1 MPKSLKFYALAVLG
15 GLSVH
20 AATISTTVTVNASG
34 PLSFTTGSV
43 ALTGT
48 AAFTNGVGS
57 GAFSTSLSISA
68 VDSSGNLS
76 APFTVTL
83 TSTDS
88 LTGTIK
94 LPAQAILAG
103 ATSASGSA
111 TITGGSG
118 TYSGATGSFALT
130 GSGTLN
136 GTNISVS
143 FTGPGT
149 IVTGGSTG
157 TTGSTGSTGTT
168 GTTGPTGSTGSTP
181 TVTAVL
187 DAGSYTANIAQG
199 SLFVVKGNNLSAS
212 GFTQFSFPQLP
223 TTSGGVTINF
233 TSTSGGSPT
242 PAYLVYFYNQSGV
255 NQLAAILPSS
265 LATGNYNVTVVNNGA
280 TSPAFAVTVVQR
292 KPGLITQDGSG
303 TGLAVV
309 QNYISASQLDIDRF
323 TVGSISGVTISP
335 ARPGQTLIAWG
346 TGLGPVSG
354 GDNTASPGFDFTKN
368 GVNVQVLVGGVSIT
382 PLYAGR
388 APGLA
393 GADQINFVL
402 PANVPTGC
410 TVSFQISVNGAL
422 SNAAFIAIA
431 PDATST
437 ACVLPGFTAAQL
449 QAIDQGGTY
458 NAGLFE
464 VLQFS
469 TTQNIPGTGPVS
481 AKIDTAGGAFT
492 SYTGFQLASL
502 QQYLAP
508 SNSCQVYTTT
518 STSASSS
525 PVTFSGK
532 NLDAGKITLTGPS
545 GSSITN
551 AALTQDS
558 RNNYSLAI
566 GTEISGVGSIPGL
579 PSIGTLVAGRYTL
592 AGAGGKDVGAF
603 NGGMTLGAPL
613 SITGGLPAT
622 VNRGAGLTLNWTGGN
637 STDLV
642 LILGEV
648 STSSGTGANVTV
660 TINEFICTTNAG
672 AGTFNVP
679 ASILT
684 QLPAATITSS
694 GSSSTLLAVESTTVP
709 TAGNGLFTAP
719 LTAGGTINTTF
730 LGLIGTANSPN
741 YQ

>member
-1 MPKSLKFYALAVLG
+1 LKVYALAVLG
-15 GLSVH
+15 GLAAH

-34 PLSFTTGSV
+34 PLSLTSGSV

-48 AAFTNGVGS
+48 ASFTNGVGS
-57 GAFSTSLSISA
+57 GAFSTSLSLSA
-68 VDSSGNLS
+68 IDSSGNLS

-94 LPAQAILAG
+94 LPAQAILSG

-143 FTGPGT
+143 FSGPGS
-149 IVTGGSTG
+149 IVTGGGTGSTGSTG
-157 TTGSTGSTGTT
+157 TTGSTGSTGATA
-168 GTTGPTGSTGSTP
+168 PAI
-181 TVTAVL
+181 TAVL
-187 DAGSYTANIAQG
+187 DAGSYTPNIAQG

-212 GFTQFSFPQLP
+212 GFSQFSFPLP
-223 TTSGGVTINF
+223 TSSGGVTINL
-233 TSTSGGSPT
+233 TPASGGSPT
-242 PAYLVYFYNQSGV
+242 PAYLVYLYNQSGV

-280 TSPAFAVTVVQR
+280 TSPAFAITIVQR

-323 TVGSISGVTISP
+323 TVGTISGVTISP

-346 TGLGPVSG
+346 TGLGPVTG
-354 GDNTASPGFDFTKN
+354 GDNIASPGFDFTKN
-368 GVNVQVLVGGVSIT
+368 GVSIQVLVGGVSIT

-402 PANVPTGC
+402 PANTPTGC

-422 SNAAFIAIA
+422 SNASFIAIA

-437 ACVLPGFTAAQL
+437 ACVLPGFTPAQL
-449 QAIDQGGTY
+449 QGIDQGGTY

-469 TTQNIPGTGPVS
+469 TTTTIPGTGTVS

-508 SNSCQVYTTT
+508 TNSCQVYTAT
-518 STSASSS
+518 STSGSSA
-525 PVTFSGK
+525 PVTFAGK
-532 NLDAGKITLTGPS
+532 NLDAGKITLTGPT
-545 GSSITN
+545 GSNLTN
-551 AALTQDS
+551 SALTQDS

-579 PSIGTLVAGRYTL
+579 PSNGTLVAGRYTL

-648 STSSGTGANVTV
+648 SNSSGTGSNVTV

-672 AGTFNVP
+672 AGTFTVP

-684 QLPAATITSS
+684 QLPAAVSS
-694 GSSSTLLAVESTTVP
+694 ATNGATSTLLAVESTTIPVS
-709 TAGNGLFTAP
+709 GNGLFTAP

-730 LGLIGTANSPN
+730 LGLIGTANTPN